1 MAGLL
6 QWYFPNFLPDN
17 FSRDYRLAAHLHRS
31 NCDHVQCA
39 PRGQSPVEH
48 FTSDALE
55 EVDALEEEPGEL
67 LLPVLG
73 DHQSQSKALQ
83 DSLDGLNVGFG
94 MLAGGVW
101 AVQRDLG
108 RP

>member
-17 FSRDYRLAAHLHRS
+17 FGLFAEKSSRDYRLAAPLHRS

-94 MLAGGVW
+94 MLAGGV
-101 AVQRDLG
+101 
-108 RP
+108 